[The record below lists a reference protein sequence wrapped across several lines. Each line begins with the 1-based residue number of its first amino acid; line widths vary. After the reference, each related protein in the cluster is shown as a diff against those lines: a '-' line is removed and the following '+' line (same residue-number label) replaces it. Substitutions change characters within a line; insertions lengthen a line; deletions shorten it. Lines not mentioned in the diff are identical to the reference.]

1 MNSLHLSEIL
11 RNYGSVCA
19 LFLLISVKRIVWHYR
34 RVCREGL
41 LLYWLLK
48 AIGQIIEIQ
57 RSRLNNTEYL
67 YMVGDCKL

>member
-1 MNSLHLSEIL
+1 MNFLDLHEELK
-11 RNYGSVCA
+11 NCGSVCG
-19 LFLLISVKRIVWHYR
+19 LFLLILVKRIIWHYM

-41 LLYWLLK
+41 LLYWLLE
-48 AIGQIIEIQ
+48 AIGQIIEVQ